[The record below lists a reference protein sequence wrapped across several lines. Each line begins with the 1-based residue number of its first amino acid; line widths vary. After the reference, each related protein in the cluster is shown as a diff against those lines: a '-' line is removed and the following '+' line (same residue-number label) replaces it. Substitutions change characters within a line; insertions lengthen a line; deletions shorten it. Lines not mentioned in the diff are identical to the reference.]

1 MAGRVAVVADST
13 ACLPAELAPQL
24 GVTVVPLRIVAGGLA
39 ADDGPGVLDGP
50 LGGELR
56 RGQRLSTARPGPA
69 KFAAAYAAAAGSGAA
84 AVVSVHLSGQLSGT
98 VRSARLAA
106 AGAAL
111 PVHVVDS
118 LSIGMGLGFG
128 VLAAARSAQDGQA
141 AGAVAAAASRCAAR
155 LGSYFALDSPDYRQ
169 AGGRLEPPGVA
180 AGHHG
185 GGPELPGGRRVLTS
199 RPLLHV
205 RGGRITVLERVR
217 TRSAA
222 AARLAELAAE
232 FAAGRPVDLAIQH
245 LGNAERAAELSR
257 RLAAAIPAAPTSRVA
272 EAGAAILAHTGP
284 GMLGVVVSPC

>member
-1 MAGRVAVVADST
+1 PCT
-13 ACLPAELAPQL
+13 CPASC
-24 GVTVVPLRIVAGGLA
+24 
-39 ADDGPGVLDGP
+39 PG
-50 LGGELR
+50 
-56 RGQRLSTARPGPA
+56 
-69 KFAAAYAAAAGSGAA
+69 
-84 AVVSVHLSGQLSGT
+84 
-98 VRSARLAA
+98 RSARRGWQQRAPPCRYTSWTHCRSGCASASACSL
-106 AGAAL
+106 L
-111 PVHVVDS
+111 P
-118 LSIGMGLGFG
+118 G
-128 VLAAARSAQDGQA
+128 AQDGQA
-141 AGAVAAAASRCAAR
+141 AGAGAAGASRWGAG
-155 LGSYFALDSPDYRQ
+155 LGSYFALDSPDYLQ

-232 FAAGRPVDLAIQH
+232 FAPGRPVDLAIQH

-284 GMLGVVVSPC
+284 GMLG